1 MTKNNLHRF
10 PERFIW
16 GTATAGHQ
24 IEGNNKN
31 CDWWAWETHKTE
43 NDKYPLEP
51 SGLACASYDRYEE
64 DFDLCVK
71 LSNSA
76 VRIGIEWARIE
87 PEEGKFDQN
96 EIEHY
101 KNVLLAAKSRKLKTF
116 VTLHH
121 FTNPLWF
128 AKKGGWLNTKSP
140 KYFYNYSKKCA
151 QEFGSLIDY
160 YLTINEPQVL
170 ALQSYT
176 NGTWPPCHKNYF
188 ESFFVQINLM
198 RAHNASY
205 DAIKSVADY
214 PVGIVKNI
222 MWVYA
227 ADDGIVPFIDALI
240 AKFVYFLNSGFFLIP
255 IKNHLD
261 LIGVNYY
268 FTNRIKNLAR
278 ANLDDRMSDL
288 NWWIVPWGLEKIL
301 IDLKKYKLPIYITE
315 NGVADSTDSIRK
327 EFIEDM
333 LGSVHNAI
341 AEGANVKGYFHWSL
355 IDNYEWHQGFWP
367 KFGLVYIDRENNLNR
382 VPRDSFYYYAEI
394 CKNNAF

>member
-10 PERFIW
+10 PEKFIW

-31 CDWWAWETHKTE
+31 CDWWEWETHKTD
-43 NDKYPLEP
+43 NDKYPLEA
-51 SGLACASYDRYEE
+51 SGLACTSYDRYEE

-71 LSNSA
+71 LNNSA
-76 VRIGIEWARIE
+76 VRIGIEWSRIE

-101 KNVLLAAKSRKLKTF
+101 KNVLIAAKSRKLKTF
-116 VTLHH
+116 VTLNH
-121 FTNPLWF
+121 FTIPLWF
-128 AKKGGWLNTKSP
+128 AKKGGWLNLKSP

-170 ALQSYT
+170 ALQAYT
-176 NGTWPPCHKNYF
+176 NATWPPCHKNYF
-188 ESFFVQINLM
+188 ESLIVQINLM

-222 MWVYA
+222 MWIYA
-227 ADDGIVPFIDALI
+227 ADDGVVPFIDKLI
-240 AKFVYFLNSGFFLIP
+240 AKFIYFLNCGFFLIP

-268 FTNRIKNLAR
+268 FTNRIKNLTR

-301 IDLKKYKLPIYITE
+301 IDLKKYKLPVYITE
-315 NGVADSTDSIRK
+315 NGVADANDSIRK

-333 LGSVHNAI
+333 LSSVHNAI

-367 KFGLVYIDRENNLNR
+367 KFGLVCIDRENKLNR
-382 VPRDSFYYYAEI
+382 IPRGSFYYYAEI
-394 CKNNAF
+394 CKNNGF